1 MIKHLFGSLTPREY
15 FYYVFHPRWIK
26 HAVEEADQ
34 AVRLAEL
41 HDSLRR
47 QAETALEQERERN
60 ERESL
65 SGLLR

>member
-47 QAETALEQERERN
+47 QAESALEEERKRQG
-60 ERESL
+60 RRKSV
-65 SGLLR
+65 